1 MLPPKLSRVFLFLMS
16 SFFLFFVAFS
26 LSSFVF
32 MDITVIDILLPC
44 LFCII
49 FLCLCHSYKFF
60 TANIINSDLLFN
72 RDGSFSLFSLNRFT
86 LSITN
91 NLGNAELLVSNAYV
105 LRDLRKTL
113 LDR

>member
-60 TANIINSDLLFN
+60 TANFINSDLSFN
-72 RDGSFSLFSLNRFT
+72 CDGSFSLFSLNRFT
-86 LSITN
+86 SSITN
-91 NLGNAELLVSNAYV
+91 NLSSDLVQR
-105 LRDLRKTL
+105 L
-113 LDR
+113 